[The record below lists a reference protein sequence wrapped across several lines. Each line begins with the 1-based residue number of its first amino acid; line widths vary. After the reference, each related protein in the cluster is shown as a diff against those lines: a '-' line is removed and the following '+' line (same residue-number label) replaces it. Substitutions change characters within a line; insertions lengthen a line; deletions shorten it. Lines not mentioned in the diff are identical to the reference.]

1 MRLGVDVEL
10 VGGRD
15 AGMARL
21 DDHGRDQA
29 RVDELLQDVEMDQV
43 CVSDLIR
50 SCCIVPSISQFGMKI
65 SRASRRPS

>member
-1 MRLGVDVEL
+1 MRLGVMSKL
-10 VGGRD
+10 VGRRD

-29 RVDELLQDVEMDQV
+29 SVDELLQDVEMDQV

-50 SCCIVPSISQFGMKI
+50 SCCIVPSHLAAWHEDVESD
-65 SRASRRPS
+65 SC